1 MYLFDPPNYIA
12 IEGPIRVGKSTL
24 AEMLAVKM
32 GARHIVEPENNPFLD
47 GFYRQ
52 EPGTAFA
59 TQMWFLEARYAQL
72 QQAQA
77 QAKGDLVQTGLVADY
92 IFEKDKLFACLNL
105 GDDELKLYNRFYEPM
120 RAELPSPEL
129 VIYLKATPDVLRTRL
144 KRKGIP
150 GERDVSEEYLETV
163 IEAYE
168 HFFSRYTA
176 SDLLIVDTSEI
187 DFVNN
192 NRDLQALFRR
202 LDTPVKGTQHFLMTG

>member
-1 MYLFDPPNYIA
+1 MTLFDPPSYIA

-32 GARHIVEPENNPFLD
+32 GARHVIEPEDNPFLD

-52 EPGTAFA
+52 EPGMALA
-59 TQMWFLEARYAQL
+59 AQMWFLEARHAQL
-72 QQAQA
+72 REAQD
-77 QAKGDLVQTGLVADY
+77 QAKSDIVRRGVVSDY

-105 GDDELKLYNRFYEPM
+105 GDDELKLYNRYYEPM
-120 RAELPSPEL
+120 RAGLPIPDL

-150 GERDVSEEYLETV
+150 VERAVSEEYLETV

-176 SDLLIVDTSEI
+176 SDLLVIDTSEI

-202 LDTPVKGTQHFLMTG
+202 LDTPVKGTQHFLMVG